1 MNRLRPFFI
10 VFIALVA
17 ISASFSFGTWFGY
30 SSRPDIERVL
40 GVLHKETPGT
50 VNVKEVDFEPFWRAW
65 RVMEEKYVGDTSI
78 DRQALVWGAI
88 EGMVK
93 GYGDPYSVFFPPK
106 EKEAFDTEIKGEFSG
121 IGAEIGIRKSTLT
134 VIAPLKGSPAEKAGI
149 KAGDKILKIND
160 TFTDDLTLEEAVSK
174 IRGERGSKVSLII
187 HRNSEDKPRTVDI
200 IRDVI
205 KVPAITAEMHKESGV
220 FTIRLSS
227 FSEKSPGEFSRAVQE
242 FLNSGSNKLVLDLR
256 NNPGGFFSA
265 AVDIAS
271 WFIPEGEI
279 VAQEAY
285 RDRESD
291 LYRSRGYKALE
302 HIKTAVLVD
311 RGSASAA
318 EILAGALQEHKKGKL
333 IGEKTFGKGSV
344 QEIEDITPNTSLKVT
359 IARWLTPNGKSISKE
374 GLTPDIEIK
383 IPDDNEPGKDPQFD
397 RAVEYLTNG
406 T

>member
-10 VFIALVA
+10 VLIALVA
-17 ISASFSFGTWFGY
+17 IGASFSFGTWFGY
-30 SSRPDIERVL
+30 SSRPDIERIL
-40 GVLHKETPGT
+40 GVLHKEAPGT

-93 GYGDPYSVFFPPK
+93 SYGDPYSVFFPPK
-106 EKEAFDTEIKGEFSG
+106 EKETFDTEIKGEFSG
-121 IGAEIGIRKSTLT
+121 IGAEIGIRKSALT
-134 VIAPLKGSPAEKAGI
+134 VIAPLKGSPAEKAGL

-160 TFTDDLTLEEAVSK
+160 TFTAELTLEEAVSK

-205 KVPAITAEMHKESGV
+205 KVPAITTEMHKESGV

-242 FLNSGSNKLVLDLR
+242 FLNSGSDKLVLDLR

-271 WFIPEGEI
+271 WFIPEGEV

-291 LYRSRGYKALE
+291 LYRSRGYGALE
-302 HIKTAVLVD
+302 NIKTAVLVD

-359 IARWLTPNGKSISKE
+359 IAKWLTPNGKSISKE

-383 IPDDNEPGKDPQFD
+383 IPDDNEQGKDPQFD
-397 RAVEYLTNG
+397 RAVEYLTKG
-406 T
+406 K